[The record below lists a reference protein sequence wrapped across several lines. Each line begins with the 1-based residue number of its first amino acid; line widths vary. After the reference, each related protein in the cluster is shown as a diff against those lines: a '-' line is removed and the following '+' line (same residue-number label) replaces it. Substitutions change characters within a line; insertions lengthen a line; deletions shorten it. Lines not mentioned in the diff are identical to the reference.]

1 MKPTYIILLV
11 VLLVSCAGEIKS
23 ELETSEVKKG
33 QFYIDL
39 VEEGEIN
46 ATNSINISS
55 PAISWRFGSLK
66 IIEIVEDG
74 TKVGIGDT
82 VMQFDPSEVQKAI
95 LDAEAELEIAKAELE
110 RLKAQHASR
119 IEELKS
125 AIEIS
130 EISHKISEINL
141 EQATFDA
148 EITKREIKLTLDKA
162 VIAMDKAREEII
174 NQEKIHLEEIKQS
187 QLKIRQLETNLREAH
202 STLESMTVVTRAPG
216 IAILRRNWATGN
228 KWQVGDQP
236 WPGSMMIDLPDLDE
250 LKVEAEVSEIDISK
264 VILGQQAEIKLD
276 AFADTVFSGK
286 VISIANLAQFKNRD
300 SKIKVFP
307 VEVLIDGSSDIF
319 LPGMTVSCRI
329 IIDKID
335 DVLFVPLESI
345 FPEEKK
351 YFVYVKSGNSYDKRE
366 VVTRQKNNDHII
378 IEEGLETNDVVA
390 LSNPFPED
398 EQLKN

>member
-1 MKPTYIILLV
+1 
-11 VLLVSCAGEIKS
+11 
-23 ELETSEVKKG
+23 
-33 QFYIDL
+33 
-39 VEEGEIN
+39 
-46 ATNSINISS
+46 
-55 PAISWRFGSLK
+55 
-66 IIEIVEDG
+66 
-74 TKVGIGDT
+74 
-82 VMQFDPSEVQKAI
+82 
-95 LDAEAELEIAKAELE
+95 
-110 RLKAQHASR
+110 
-119 IEELKS
+119 
-125 AIEIS
+125 
-130 EISHKISEINL
+130 
-141 EQATFDA
+141 
-148 EITKREIKLTLDKA
+148 
-162 VIAMDKAREEII
+162 
-174 NQEKIHLEEIKQS
+174 
-187 QLKIRQLETNLREAH
+187 
-202 STLESMTVVTRAPG
+202 
-216 IAILRRNWATGN
+216 
-228 KWQVGDQP
+228 
-236 WPGSMMIDLPDLDE
+236 
-250 LKVEAEVSEIDISK
+250 VSEIDISK